1 MDNTM
6 DEILESGYEKQPVSQ
21 EQIQRETD
29 YFRAQRILKQML
41 DKGLISLLEFN
52 KITALN
58 RQSFSPMLAGIMP
71 QTVDNT
77 GVQR

>member
-1 MDNTM
+1 MDNIT
-6 DEILESGYEKQPVSQ
+6 DEMPESGCEKKTVPQD
-21 EQIQRETD
+21 QIQRETD
-29 YFRAQRILKQML
+29 YFRAQYILKAML